1 MWIGGGKV
9 VEILWITAKNVWIT
23 RKKKKI
29 KKRLK
34 KVLTFQNRNDILNK
48 SLGGDGKQEALKAL
62 QNKA

>member
-1 MWIGGGKV
+1 MWKSGGKV

-34 KVLTFQNRNDILNK
+34 KVLTFQNQNDILNK
-48 SLGGDGKQEALKAL
+48 SLGGDGKQRALKVL
-62 QNKA
+62 WNKA